1 MELYDSIIKNTMDLL
16 SDSTPTNLS
25 VSKDNAWPMGSL
37 NELILKKDS
46 KFELGGSYKPAVNYQ
61 CVTTLESFVKK
72 DEILLYGKDLSE
84 INGDVSFARL
94 AFLQINNLE
103 DDDTAYKAIKEL
115 EFIKYNMNL
124 DGYMMRAS
132 TMDKRE
138 QVRIAKTAI
147 NSGISFENVG
157 NAFINKY
164 KENPLVKAVKV
175 IFITSDMPIFKQLT
189 SNAEKVDKITLTLN
203 HVLSNMNL
211 DCHSCNLKSICDEVE
226 GMRELH
232 FKNSKTSN

>member
-1 MELYDSIIKNTMDLL
+1 
-16 SDSTPTNLS
+16 
-25 VSKDNAWPMGSL
+25 MGSL
-37 NELILKKDS
+37 NKLILKKDS
-46 KFELGGSYKPAVNYQ
+46 QFELGGSYKPAVNFQ

-84 INGDVSFARL
+84 ISTDVSFARL

-147 NSGISFENVG
+147 NSSISFESVG

-164 KENPLVKAVKV
+164 KENPLVKAVKI
-175 IFITSDMPIFKQLT
+175 IFITSDMPIFKNLI

>member
-1 MELYDSIIKNTMDLL
+1 M
-16 SDSTPTNLS
+16 
-25 VSKDNAWPMGSL
+25 SKISYLRSL

-84 INGDVSFARL
+84 ISTDVSFARL

-147 NSGISFENVG
+147 NSSISFE
-157 NAFINKY
+157 
-164 KENPLVKAVKV
+164 KV
-175 IFITSDMPIFKQLT
+175 LFL
-189 SNAEKVDKITLTLN
+189 
-203 HVLSNMNL
+203 
-211 DCHSCNLKSICDEVE
+211 
-226 GMRELH
+226 
-232 FKNSKTSN
+232 

>member
-1 MELYDSIIKNTMDLL
+1 MELYDSIIKDTIDLL
-16 SDSTPTNLS
+16 SPYTHTSLA
-25 VSKDNAWPMGSL
+25 VSKDSAWTMGSL

-46 KFELGGSYKPAVNYQ
+46 QFELGGSYKPAVNYQ
-61 CVTTLESFVKK
+61 CVTTLESFIQK

-94 AFLQINNLE
+94 AFLQINDLE
-103 DDDTAYKAIKEL
+103 DDDTAYNAIKEL

-124 DGYMMRAS
+124 EGYMMRAS

-147 NSGISFENVG
+147 NRGISFENVG

-164 KENPLVKAVKV
+164 KENPLVKAVKI

-189 SNAEKVDKITLTLN
+189 SNAEKIDKITLTLN
-203 HVLSNMNL
+203 HVLISINL

-232 FKNSKTSN
+232 FKSSKTSS

>member
-1 MELYDSIIKNTMDLL
+1 MR
-16 SDSTPTNLS
+16 
-25 VSKDNAWPMGSL
+25 SL

-46 KFELGGSYKPAVNYQ
+46 QFELGGSYKPAVNFQ

-84 INGDVSFARL
+84 ISTDVSFARL

-147 NSGISFENVG
+147 NSSISFESVG

-175 IFITSDMPIFKQLT
+175 IFITSDMPIFKNLI

-203 HVLSNMNL
+203 HVLSSMNL